1 MSKVNITGMVRTM
14 QNSKNETAKT
24 NPIVEESTIEF
35 WKGKACEAIDSCQQ
49 YAQDV
54 DYLKNENAKLKKQL
68 EEQTKHFKSLLDR
81 DDPFQQSE
89 KIQNISDLV
98 AGVKHGQYDMSITIN
113 LWKGD
118 NNNG

>member
-1 MSKVNITGMVRTM
+1 MSKVNRTGMVRMM
-14 QNSKNETAKT
+14 QNSENETAKT

-35 WKGKACEAIDSCQQ
+35 WKEKAREAIDSCQQ
-49 YAQDV
+49 YAQNV
-54 DYLKNENAKLKKQL
+54 DYLKNENAELKKQL
-68 EEQTKHFKSLLDR
+68 DEQTNLFRSLLNR
-81 DDPFQQSE
+81 DDPFRQK

-98 AGVKHGQYDMSITIN
+98 AGVKNGQYDMSITIN